1 MASGN
6 KTEQSEELQQS
17 LLDNA
22 LDFMLSAAEAVSR
35 DEGHRTLKDA
45 VLHLANGIE
54 LLLKARLAREHWSL
68 IFSEVNRASYKE
80 LAKADFAS
88 VGYTTA
94 VKRLEQIV
102 GVAIDKSVGSHIQN
116 LRKLRNR
123 LTHFTATLEPA
134 QAKSLVAKS
143 MNFCVEF
150 CEQEGM
156 VTGDSEGKISDIHMS
171 LTDLQEFVD
180 DRMASIQDDWE
191 NAPIWECPE
200 CWQQALVIDGGQT
213 DCKFCLHKADPQE
226 LADDSSE
233 SNVVE
238 DCPECGEEA
247 TFALVPYNNDGGGWI
262 CFSCGQGGEE
272 YDHCIRCNQM
282 ASFPDEDD
290 VKICSSCWSDLVR
303 SE

>member
-1 MASGN
+1 
-6 KTEQSEELQQS
+6 
-17 LLDNA
+17 
-22 LDFMLSAAEAVSR
+22 MLSAAEAVSR
-35 DEGHRTLKDA
+35 DEGRRTLKDA
-45 VLHLANGIE
+45 ILHLGNGIE

-68 IFSEVNRASYKE
+68 IFSEINKASYEE
-80 LAKADFAS
+80 LAKADFTS
-88 VGYTTA
+88 VDYPTA
-94 VKRLEQIV
+94 LKRLEQIV
-102 GVAIDKSVGSHIQN
+102 GVSIDKSVGSHIDN

-123 LTHFTATLEPA
+123 LTHFTATLDLA

-150 CEQEGM
+150 CEQHDM
-156 VTGDSEGKISDIHMS
+156 VTGDAKGKLGEIHMN

-180 DRMASIQDDWE
+180 DRMANILEGWE
-191 NAPIWECPE
+191 GALIWECPE

-226 LADDSSE
+226 LADDNSE

-247 TFALVPYNNDGGGWI
+247 TFALVLYNNDEGRWI
-262 CFSCGQGGEE
+262 CFSCGQSGEE
-272 YDHCIRCNQM
+272 YDHCIRCNLM
-282 ASFPDEDD
+282 ASFPDQDD
-290 VKICSSCWSDLVR
+290 VKICSSCWSDMVR